1 MKTARLFQHGGSQ
14 AVRLP
19 KAFRFE
25 GTEVRIEKRNSEV
38 ILKPVPK
45 PKFKTFA
52 DIGKYLAEKFP
63 EADAEE
69 FPGPPPRPKTHERP
83 ILEF

>member
-1 MKTARLFQHGGSQ
+1 MTTAKIFQHGGSQ

-25 GTEVRIEKRNSEV
+25 GTEVLIEKNGDEV
-38 ILKPVPK
+38 ILKPVPTL
-45 PKFKTFA
+45 KFQSFA
-52 DIGKYLAEKFP
+52 EIGRYLAEKFP
-63 EADAEE
+63 EGGD
-69 FPGPPPRPKTHERP
+69 FPDPPSRPTKHERP